1 MPVYFGVA
9 VRSAFGNVGAART
22 GMVGSTEPHFAGVTL
37 MHPGCPIEQVYLC
50 RESIDF
56 RKAINGL
63 SVMVEQELGLNPFGS
78 ALYVFVNRS
87 RNKIKV
93 LYWHR
98 NGFCLWQKRL
108 EEEKFHWPKHSET
121 DTQTITIR
129 EFAVVA

>member
-1 MPVYFGVA
+1 
-9 VRSAFGNVGAART
+9 
-22 GMVGSTEPHFAGVTL
+22 
-37 MHPGCPIEQVYLC
+37 MHPGCAIEQVYLC
-50 RESIDF
+50 CDAIDF

-108 EEEKFHWPKHSET
+108 EEEKFHWPKHTET
-121 DTQTITIR
+121 NTQTITLR
-129 EFAVVA
+129 EFEWLLEGIDLWRNKPHKTLNFACIS